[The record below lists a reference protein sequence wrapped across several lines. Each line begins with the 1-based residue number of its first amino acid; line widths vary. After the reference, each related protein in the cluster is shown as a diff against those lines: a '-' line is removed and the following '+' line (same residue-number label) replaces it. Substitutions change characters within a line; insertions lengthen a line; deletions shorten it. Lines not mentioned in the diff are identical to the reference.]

1 MSRECLLLFGLL
13 DVSRWAGGDVDEG
26 VGLHWDGSGSEG
38 CEAKN
43 ECCDDSDWVHTFNVP
58 QKGRWDAKQGNW
70 AWRHFDWFLSSRL
83 QSQIGDC
90 IVTYVSREGL
100 VGFGGTMPQGND
112 QIDQMDR
119 VFKALA
125 DPTRR
130 ALMDLLKDGPRT
142 TTQLV
147 ESFPSMTRFGVM
159 KHLGVLDDAGLVLS
173 RKDGRT
179 RWYHLNAVPLRMV
192 YERWVSTYED
202 QWSGSLVRLQESVER
217 KQKEGKQS

>member
-1 MSRECLLLFGLL
+1 
-13 DVSRWAGGDVDEG
+13 
-26 VGLHWDGSGSEG
+26 
-38 CEAKN
+38 
-43 ECCDDSDWVHTFNVP
+43 
-58 QKGRWDAKQGNW
+58 
-70 AWRHFDWFLSSRL
+70 
-83 QSQIGDC
+83 
-90 IVTYVSREGL
+90 
-100 VGFGGTMPQGND
+100 MPQGND

-142 TTQLV
+142 TSQLV

-202 QWSGSLVRLQESVER
+202 QWSGSLVRLKESVER